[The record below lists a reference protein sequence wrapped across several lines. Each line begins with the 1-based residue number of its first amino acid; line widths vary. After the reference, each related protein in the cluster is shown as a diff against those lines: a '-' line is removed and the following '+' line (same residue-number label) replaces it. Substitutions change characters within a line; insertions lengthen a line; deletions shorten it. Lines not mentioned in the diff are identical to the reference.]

1 MDWILEDILKVLL
14 ILLVAIIV
22 LWLYRRTS
30 LFFKEMPAEVFR
42 VKYLGAGNSLAV
54 QWLAC
59 HTFTAKGA
67 GSIQELRSQQA
78 ARHGKTNKQTKKK
91 NLDVYLQ
98 FNCTWLRGKR
108 KKKARVKINKAKW

>member
-91 NLDVYLQ
+91 
-98 FNCTWLRGKR
+98 KP
-108 KKKARVKINKAKW
+108 